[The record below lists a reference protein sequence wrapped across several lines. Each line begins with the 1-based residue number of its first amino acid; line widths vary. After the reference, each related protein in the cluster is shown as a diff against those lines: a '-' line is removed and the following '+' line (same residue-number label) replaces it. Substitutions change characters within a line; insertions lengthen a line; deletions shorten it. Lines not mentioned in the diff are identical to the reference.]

1 MLNRHPSKTM
11 FKRKDDP
18 VRTQSE
24 PCRVTRATSLWKL
37 TSLSVLTSCALLIA
51 ITGRAQ
57 ESATKQGA
65 KSTQVS
71 GFLGDYSSLSPDPK
85 NGDLLLYE
93 KDRETLRKYNKFIF
107 DPITIYLLPEARD
120 RGIDPDDLE
129 RLAQYFHDAVTDELK
144 KSGRYEI
151 VTTPGPDVL
160 ELNVAITN
168 VEPTG
173 RKTNA
178 AVTGAAAAAS
188 VATVP
193 GIGLAVPR
201 LSVGRASI
209 EGEFL
214 DSTSGERQV
223 AFVTGKGGRRW
234 FSGLRGFK
242 KWADIEAAFR
252 AWAKDFRMRV
262 DEIHGSQ

>member
-1 MLNRHPSKTM
+1 MLNRHRSKPI
-11 FKRKDDP
+11 FK
-18 VRTQSE
+18 
-24 PCRVTRATSLWKL
+24 TSFWKL
-37 TSLSVLTSCALLIA
+37 TTLSVLASSVLLIG

-57 ESATKQGA
+57 DSEKKQTAGS
-65 KSTQVS
+65 KPVS
-71 GFLGDYSSLSPDPK
+71 GFLGDYSSLTPDPK
-85 NGDLLLYE
+85 NSDLLLYE
-93 KDRETLRKYNKFIF
+93 KDRSAMKKYDKFIIN
-107 DPITIYLLPEARD
+107 PITIYLLPEARD

-129 RLAQYFHDAVTDELK
+129 RLAKYFRDAVTDELK
-144 KSGRYEI
+144 KSGRYQV

-173 RKTNA
+173 KGKNA
-178 AVTGAAAAAS
+178 AVAGSSAVAS
-188 VATVP
+188 AATVP

-201 LSVGRASI
+201 LSVGKVSI
-209 EGEFL
+209 EGEML

-223 AFVTGKGGRRW
+223 AFVTGKAGRRW

-252 AWAKDFRMRV
+252 AWAKNFRERV
-262 DEIHGSQ
+262 DEVHGT